1 MLRKTVLLTKANQN
15 REKRCEVPQLL
26 KLKSRANISFIR
38 IMKGAVENLRRTSCV
53 SGFYKLSPKERL
65 QFVKEFAELSDEEC
79 ALLQDT
85 GSLPLDL
92 ADRMIENVVG
102 AIPVPLGVAVNFLVN
117 KRDYLVP
124 MAIEEPSV
132 VAAAS
137 YAAKMARDGGGF
149 YTSSTPP
156 IMIGQI
162 QTVGITDPNAA
173 RMRVIQSKEEILKKA
188 NEQDPVL
195 VSVGGGA
202 KDLEAK
208 IINTS
213 RGAMLITELHV
224 DCRDAMGANAVN
236 TMTEAVS
243 PIIEKTTG
251 GHVCLRIISNLA
263 TKRLARA
270 WCIVPK
276 KSVGGEE
283 VVDGIVSASAFASA
297 DPYRAATHNK
307 GILNGI
313 TGVIIATCNDH
324 RAIEA
329 GAHAYAARNG
339 QYAALSTWEK
349 NEDGD
354 LVGSIE
360 LPMAVGLIGGAVR
373 THPIAKI
380 AVKILGVKTANEF
393 AEVLAA
399 VGLAQNLGALRALT
413 HEGIQR
419 GHMSLHARNIA
430 VAAGAAGELIDLV
443 AEKMVQERKI
453 RMDRA
458 KELIDQIKASR
469 KT

>member
-1 MLRKTVLLTKANQN
+1 MN
-15 REKRCEVPQLL
+15 
-26 KLKSRANISFIR
+26 KSSF
-38 IMKGAVENLRRTSCV
+38 A

-65 QFVKEFAELSDEEC
+65 AFVKEFAGLSDEEC
-79 ALLQDT
+79 ALLLNT

-92 ADRMIENVVG
+92 ADRMIENVIG
-102 AIPVPLGVAVNFLVN
+102 AVPIPLGVAVNFLIN
-117 KRDYLVP
+117 KRDYLIP

-137 YAAKMARDGGGF
+137 YAAKMVRDGGGF

-156 IMIGQI
+156 VMIGQI
-162 QTVGITDPNAA
+162 QSAGIKDPYAA
-173 RMRVIQSKEEILKKA
+173 RMRVIRMKEEILGKA
-188 NEQDPVL
+188 NDQDPVL
-195 VSVGGGA
+195 ASVGGGA
-202 KDLEAK
+202 KDLDAK
-208 IINTS
+208 VIPTTQ
-213 RGAMLITELHV
+213 GPMLITELHV

-236 TMTEAVS
+236 TMAEAVA
-243 PIIEKTTG
+243 PMIERITG
-251 GHVCLRIISNLA
+251 GRVYLRIISNLA

-270 WCIVPK
+270 WCVVPK
-276 KSVGGEE
+276 ESVGGEE
-283 VVDGIVSASAFASA
+283 VVDGIINAYAFAAA

-313 TGVIIATCNDH
+313 TAVIIATCNDH

-329 GAHAYAARNG
+329 GAHAYAAKNG

-349 NEDGD
+349 NESGD
-354 LVGSIE
+354 LIGSIE

-380 AVKILGVKTANEF
+380 ALKILGVKTANEF
-393 AEVLAA
+393 GEVLAA
-399 VGLAQNLGALRALT
+399 IGLAQNLGALRALAR
-413 HEGIQR
+413 EGIQR

-430 VAAGAAGELIDLV
+430 VAAGASGELIDLV

-458 KELIDQIKASR
+458 KELIDHYKATG
-469 KT
+469 KI

>member
-1 MLRKTVLLTKANQN
+1 MS
-15 REKRCEVPQLL
+15 
-26 KLKSRANISFIR
+26 KSS
-38 IMKGAVENLRRTSCV
+38 LV
-53 SGFYKLSPKERL
+53 SGFYKLNPRERL
-65 QFVKEFAELSDEEC
+65 EFVKEFAGLSDQEC
-79 ALLQDT
+79 ALLRNT

-92 ADRMIENVVG
+92 ADRMIENVIG
-102 AIPVPLGVAVNFLVN
+102 ATPVPLGIAVNFQIN
-117 KRDYLVP
+117 KRDYLIP

-137 YAAKMARDGGGF
+137 YAAKMAREAGGF
-149 YTSSTPP
+149 HTSSTPP

-162 QTVGITDPNAA
+162 QAVGTKDPYAA
-173 RMRVIQSKEEILKKA
+173 KMRVIQAKEEILKKA
-188 NEQDPVL
+188 NDQDPVL

-202 KDLEAK
+202 KDLAAK
-208 IINTS
+208 VIKTTK
-213 RGAMLITELHV
+213 GPMLITELHV

-236 TMTEAVS
+236 TMAEAVT
-243 PIIEKTTG
+243 PIIERVTG
-251 GHVCLRIISNLA
+251 GRVYLRIISNLA
-263 TKRLARA
+263 TKRLVRA

-276 KSVGGEE
+276 EAIGGEQ
-283 VVDGIVSASAFASA
+283 VVDGIVNAYAFAAA

-313 TGVIIATCNDH
+313 IAVIIATCNDH

-339 QYAALSTWEK
+339 HYTALSIWEK
-349 NEDGD
+349 NENGD
-354 LVGSIE
+354 LVGSVE

-380 AVKILGVKTANEF
+380 AIKILGVKTANEF

-399 VGLAQNLGALRALT
+399 VGLAQNLGALRALA

-430 VAAGAAGELIDLV
+430 VAAGATDEMIDFV
-443 AEKMVQERKI
+443 AQKMVQEHKI

-458 KELIDQIKASR
+458 KELIEQHKASG
-469 KT
+469 KL

>member
-1 MLRKTVLLTKANQN
+1 MS
-15 REKRCEVPQLL
+15 
-26 KLKSRANISFIR
+26 KSS
-38 IMKGAVENLRRTSCV
+38 LV

-65 QFVKEFAELSDEEC
+65 QFVREFAGLSDEE
-79 ALLQDT
+79 ATLLQNT

-102 AIPVPLGVAVNFLVN
+102 AIPIPLGIAVNFLIN
-117 KRDYLVP
+117 KRDYLIP

-137 YAAKMARDGGGF
+137 FAAKMARDGGGF

-162 QTVGITDPNAA
+162 QAVDVKDPYAA
-173 RMRVIQSKEEILKKA
+173 KMRVLQAKEEILKKA
-188 NEQDPVL
+188 NDQDPVL

-202 KDLEAK
+202 KDLDAK
-208 IINTS
+208 IIHTTQ
-213 RGAMLITELHV
+213 GPMLITELHV

-236 TMTEAVS
+236 TMAEAVA
-243 PIIEKTTG
+243 PMIERITG
-251 GHVCLRIISNLA
+251 GRVYLRIISNLA

-270 WCIVPK
+270 WCVVPK
-276 KSVGGEE
+276 EAVGGEE
-283 VVDGIVSASAFASA
+283 VVDGIVNAYAFAAA

-313 TGVIIATCNDH
+313 IAVIIATCNDH
-324 RAIEA
+324 RAVEA
-329 GAHAYAARNG
+329 GAHAYAVKNG
-339 QYAALSTWEK
+339 HYTTLSTWEK
-349 NEDGD
+349 NENGD

-373 THPIAKI
+373 THPIARI
-380 AVKILGVKTANEF
+380 AIKILDVKTANEF
-393 AEVLAA
+393 AEVLVA
-399 VGLAQNLGALRALT
+399 VGLAQNLGALRALA

-430 VAAGAAGELIDLV
+430 VAAGATDELMDLV
-443 AEKMVQERKI
+443 AEKMVEERKI

-458 KELIDQIKASR
+458 KELIEQYKASG
-469 KT
+469 KSKM